1 MRLAIVETVNT
12 GLSPDALVLVDIS
25 PRWLYGH
32 TLADQPVDPAFGAWV
47 DALTRLTRRLHAVAR
62 FFDATQPSFPIV
74 TVEQEHLTWLR
85 APRQA
90 MTLALAGLYGDQCV
104 MAAAETL
111 ALAGLYGDQCVMAAA
126 ETLALAG
133 LYGDQCVMAAAET
146 LARRGHTF
154 VVVRDLCVW
163 EDDPPT
169 HYPATVLSAEN
180 VFPGI
185 GAWMVKQD
193 FAPPLHWDGQP
204 LYTWK

>member
-111 ALAGLYGDQCVMAAA
+111 A
-126 ETLALAG
+126 
-133 LYGDQCVMAAAET
+133 
-146 LARRGHTF
+146 RRGHTL

-163 EDDPPT
+163 ENDPPA
-169 HYPATVLSAEN
+169 HYPATVLSAEKA
-180 VFPGI
+180 FPGI
-185 GAWMVKQD
+185 GAWIAKQD
-193 FAPPLHWDGQP
+193 LAPPLHWDGQA

>member
-126 ETLALAG
+126 ETLA
-133 LYGDQCVMAAAET
+133 
-146 LARRGHTF
+146 RRGHTF